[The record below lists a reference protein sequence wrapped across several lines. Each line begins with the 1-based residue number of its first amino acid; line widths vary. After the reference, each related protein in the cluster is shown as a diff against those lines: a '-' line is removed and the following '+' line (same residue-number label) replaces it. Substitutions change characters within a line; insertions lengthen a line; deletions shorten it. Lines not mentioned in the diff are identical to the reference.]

1 MEGIDWVAVVYNSII
16 AMIANNFAFLE
27 KYERLQSGIMFDK
40 RIDLGFATVSYCKT
54 DNSPFWNHAL
64 VNKLV
69 TADQLGKIELSL
81 RSLQRKPALYFET
94 RREFN
99 PLINFLTASGYKK
112 SFEDSWMF
120 HNETIMGISK
130 FDGVKKVNDEK
141 ELKIF
146 LEIFNACYQKNDPQ
160 NPYGELG
167 DYLKVAKTAWRKHHA
182 GGRIE
187 YFTVYKGRK
196 PVAVSTLTNYEGIGY
211 ISNVGSLR
219 EVRGEGYGKTATLFC
234 VEQSKKHGNKSH
246 CLATE
251 EGTYPN
257 EFYKRIGFET
267 RFTAAG
273 YIENTR

>member
-1 MEGIDWVAVVYNSII
+1 
-16 AMIANNFAFLE
+16 MITNNFEFLE
-27 KYERLQSGIMFDK
+27 KYERLQFGIMFDK

-54 DNSPFWNHAL
+54 DDSPFWNHAL
-64 VNKLV
+64 VNKVV
-69 TADQLGKIELSL
+69 TAGQLGEIKSSL
-81 RSLQRKPALYFET
+81 RSLRRKPALYFET
-94 RREFN
+94 RN
-99 PLINFLTASGYKK
+99 NLDPLINLLTANRYKK

-120 HNETIMGISK
+120 HDGTVIDRSQ
-130 FDGVKKVNDEK
+130 FDGIKKVNDEK
-141 ELKIF
+141 ELEIF
-146 LEIFNACYQKNDPQ
+146 LKTFNACYQKNDPQ
-160 NPYGELG
+160 NPYGKLG
-167 DYLKVAKTAWRKHHA
+167 GYLKVAEKAWRKHYA
-182 GGRIE
+182 TGRIE

-196 PVAVSTLTNYEGIGY
+196 PIAVSTLTNYDGIGY

-219 EVRGEGYGKTATLFC
+219 EVRGEGYGKAATLFC
-234 VEQSKKHGNKSH
+234 VEQSRKHGNKIH